1 MLGHFFFLPINI
13 QYADLTDFYFSHLLC
28 LLSYQDFLLL
38 LKCLYFAFYLNGLA
52 MYGILCSHLF
62 ALSIPKIL
70 FHCLLA
76 SVVADEKLTVS
87 SIIGPL

>member
-38 LKCLYFAFYLNGLA
+38 FVNIGLIS
-52 MYGILCSHLF
+52 YS
-62 ALSIPKIL
+62 
-70 FHCLLA
+70 
-76 SVVADEKLTVS
+76 
-87 SIIGPL
+87 